1 MYKTKDNKSI
11 EYYMSNIK
19 RESYSLIL
27 RIVSILSLLGVL
39 MEIFVLKRPVRN
51 TVFLCISAVLAI
63 VSLGIIPLFK
73 HKNNVFA
80 IFTAGY
86 IEFVVVP
93 FFIIHGDAS
102 NASTPIWVCASI
114 MVMFFVLDFK
124 EFVIMFFFS
133 FFFQTY
139 LFARIYIFE
148 PENIIAYSKYTYF
161 FGFCFAFLSI
171 AICLFVVIDNQEKHI
186 NQAKAMIENS
196 EATKRNIAAAK
207 ARFLAN
213 MTHEIRTP
221 MNAIIGLSELMLKED
236 MDATLNNEVSLIK
249 ESAYDLLDIIDDV
262 LIFSKLDSKKMNLM
276 KVNFEVR
283 DILKQVIDSVSEAAT
298 EKKLSLKI
306 DIDQNIPKIV
316 FGDGIKIKQ
325 IILRLFFIS
334 LSLTENGRL
343 MISVKCER
351 DTDNKVVRF
360 VCKVSDTGMG
370 LSVADLNAI
379 YGAYNTYDSKQN
391 SNLKGIG
398 LKFNVCKE
406 LLELMGGHLE
416 IDSIEGVGLESRFDF
431 YCDIVDESPMLKI
444 DDAISKRLLI
454 YADDNQLLSEAKL
467 ITEGFGL
474 RPDYVKT
481 FFSFSKAVQNSVYD
495 YIFVPAYVYESVSSV
510 INTYGIED
518 KTFVISNPD
527 RAYGD
532 FDKCKILRV
541 PVTTLAIDDI
551 FNNRWQVKDYASNKD
566 ENSYDGSKAKILV
579 VDDNGV
585 NLRVATGIFKFYKIN
600 VDIAKSGDEA
610 LRKMEVTDYDLVL
623 MDMIMPEMSGEE
635 TLREIR
641 RSENPNM
648 KNVPVIALTASVGG
662 NIREEVLA
670 MGFQE
675 YLAKP
680 IKQRYLTQLLLDFLP
695 EAVFKKVSDKP
706 KKIIAK
712 TNLTELENNLVTST
726 GLLNIGNN
734 EESYYAILNTYYAE
748 GIAKVK
754 ELPELLEA
762 GNLSLFTTHV
772 HGIKSSSLSIG
783 ALVVSEMFKELEGF
797 GKERDVDSIKKYY
810 KPYSEAF
817 VKILGDVKD
826 YLIEKNSFTY
836 KEPDIIEEKEGEEE
850 VLSSDVLNEFKTY
863 IDKMDLKNSDS
874 MIEVIAS
881 KNYGRELNEQIA
893 QMKAAYERF
902 DFHIVKAILKKLI
915 ENN

>member
-27 RIVSILSLLGVL
+27 RIVSVLSLLGVL

-51 TVFLCISAVLAI
+51 IIFLCLSAA
-63 VSLGIIPLFK
+63 LGISLLGITRFFN
-73 HKNNVFA
+73 KNRFFA
-80 IFTAGY
+80 IFTAGF

-102 NASTPIWVCASI
+102 NASTPLWVCASI
-114 MVMFFVLDFK
+114 MVMFFVLDVK
-124 EFVIMFFFS
+124 EFVVMFFTS
-133 FFFQTY
+133 FFVQTY
-139 LFARIYIFE
+139 LFARTYIFE
-148 PENIIAYSKYTYF
+148 PGNIVVYSKYIYF
-161 FGFCFAFLSI
+161 LGFCFAFLSI
-171 AICLFVVIDNQEKHI
+171 AICVFAVINNQEKHI

-196 EATKRNIAAAK
+196 ETVKRNIAAAK

-249 ESAYDLLDIIDDV
+249 ESAYDLLEIIDDV
-262 LIFSKLDSKKMNLM
+262 LIFSKLDSKKMNLI

-283 DILKQVIDSVSEAAT
+283 DILKQVIDSVSEAAN

-306 DIDQNIPKIV
+306 DIDQNIPKVV

-343 MISVKCER
+343 MISIKCKR
-351 DTDNKVVRF
+351 DISNKLVHF
-360 VCKVSDTGMG
+360 ECKVSDTGVG

-379 YGAYNTYDSKQN
+379 HGAYNTYDSKQN

-431 YCDIVDESPMLKI
+431 YCDIVDETPMLKI
-444 DDAISKRLLI
+444 DDAISKRLLV
-454 YADDNQLLSEAKL
+454 YADDNQVLNDSKL

-481 FFSFSKAVQNSVYD
+481 YFSFSKAIQNSVYD
-495 YIFVPAYVYESVSSV
+495 YIFVPAYVYESISNV
-510 INTYGIED
+510 ISTYGIEE
-518 KTFVISNPD
+518 KTYVISNPD
-527 RAYGD
+527 RAFGD

-551 FNNRWQVKDYASNKD
+551 FNNRWQVKDYANNKD

-585 NLRVATGIFKFYKIN
+585 NLRVASGIFKFYKIN

-610 LRKMEVTDYDLVL
+610 LRKMEASDYDLVL

-641 RSENPNM
+641 RSDNPNM

-662 NIREEVLA
+662 NIRDEVLA

-680 IKQRYLTQLLLDFLP
+680 IKQRYLTQLLLDFLS
-695 EAVFKKVSDKP
+695 EDVFKRVSDKP
-706 KKIIAK
+706 KKIIGK
-712 TNLTELENNLVTST
+712 TNLTELDNCLVTST

-748 GIAKVK
+748 GIVKVK

-762 GNLSLFTTHV
+762 GNISLFTTHV

-783 ALVVSEMFKELEGF
+783 ALVVSEMFKELEGY
-797 GKERDVDSIKKYY
+797 GKDKDMDSIKKYY

-817 VKILGDVKD
+817 VKILEDVKN
-826 YLIEKNSFTY
+826 YLIDKNSFTY

-850 VLSSDVLNEFKTY
+850 VLSLDTLTEFKTY

-874 MIEVIAS
+874 MIEIISS
-881 KNYGRELNEQIA
+881 KNYGREINEQIG

>member
-27 RIVSILSLLGVL
+27 RIVSVLSLFGVL
-39 MEIFVLKRPVRN
+39 MEIFVLKRPARN
-51 TVFLCISAVLAI
+51 IIFLCISAALGISV
-63 VSLGIIPLFK
+63 LGIIRFFN
-73 HKNNVFA
+73 KNRFFA
-80 IFTAGY
+80 IFTAGF

-102 NASTPIWVCASI
+102 NTSTPLWVCASI
-114 MVMFFVLDFK
+114 MVMFFVLDVK
-124 EFVIMFFFS
+124 EFVVMFFTS
-133 FFFQTY
+133 FFVQTY
-139 LFARIYIFE
+139 LFARTYIFE
-148 PENIIAYSKYTYF
+148 PGNIVVYSKYIYF
-161 FGFCFAFLSI
+161 IGFCFAFLSI
-171 AICLFVVIDNQEKHI
+171 AICVFVVINNQEKHI

-196 EATKRNIAAAK
+196 ETVKRNIAAAK

-262 LIFSKLDSKKMNLM
+262 LIFSKLDSKKMNLI

-283 DILKQVIDSVSEAAT
+283 DILKQVIDSVSEAAN

-306 DIDQNIPKIV
+306 DIDQNIPKVV

-343 MISVKCER
+343 MISIKCKR
-351 DTDNKVVRF
+351 DTSNKLVHF
-360 VCKVSDTGMG
+360 ECKVSDTGVG

-379 YGAYNTYDSKQN
+379 HGAYSTYDSKQN

-431 YCDIVDESPMLKI
+431 YCDIVDETPMLKI
-444 DDAISKRLLI
+444 DDAISKRLLV
-454 YADDNQLLSEAKL
+454 YADDNQVLNDSKL

-481 FFSFSKAVQNSVYD
+481 YFSFSKAIQNSVYD
-495 YIFVPAYVYESVSSV
+495 YIFVPAYVYESISNV
-510 INTYGIED
+510 ISTYGIEE
-518 KTFVISNPD
+518 KTYVISNPD
-527 RAYGD
+527 RAFGD

-551 FNNRWQVKDYASNKD
+551 FNNRWQVKDYANNKD

-585 NLRVATGIFKFYKIN
+585 NLRVASGIFKFYKIN

-610 LRKMEVTDYDLVL
+610 LRKMEATDYDLVL

-641 RSENPNM
+641 RSDNPNM
-648 KNVPVIALTASVGG
+648 KNVPVIALTANVGG
-662 NIREEVLA
+662 SIRDEVLA

-695 EAVFKKVSDKP
+695 EDVFKRVSEKP
-706 KKIIAK
+706 KKIIGKA
-712 TNLTELENNLVTST
+712 NLTELDNCLVTST

-748 GIAKVK
+748 GIVKVK

-762 GNLSLFTTHV
+762 GNISLFTTHV

-783 ALVVSEMFKELEGF
+783 ALVVSEMFKELEGY
-797 GKERDVDSIKKYY
+797 GKEKDMDSIKKYY

-817 VKILGDVKD
+817 VKILEDVKN
-826 YLIEKNSFTY
+826 YLIDMNSFTY

-850 VLSSDVLNEFKTY
+850 VLSLDTLTEFKTY

-874 MIEVIAS
+874 MIEIIS
-881 KNYGRELNEQIA
+881 CKNYGREINEQIG